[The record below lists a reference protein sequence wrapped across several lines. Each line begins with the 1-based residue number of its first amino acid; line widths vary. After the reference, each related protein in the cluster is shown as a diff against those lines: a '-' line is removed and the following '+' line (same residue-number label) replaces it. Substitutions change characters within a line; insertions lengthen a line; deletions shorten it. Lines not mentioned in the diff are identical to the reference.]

1 MDDRY
6 LTCVGLLALYFGWV
20 QFELHV
26 LNAPLYALSLE
37 HIKLFRAHA
46 EQHKYMD
53 VLMTA
58 LSQVGDKFGLFGAMC
73 ISHHFNNEGNSFISS
88 LQICVFV
95 LISQTVKSII
105 REPRPLM
112 VDGTIQVE
120 DCKHMEFGNPSSHV
134 YGATFMWITCLYL
147 LCKDYI
153 YKHKIRGAGSRVACL
168 MLATFGVLVLLAFSR
183 VYKGVH
189 SYNQVLSGFV

>member
-1 MDDRY
+1 
-6 LTCVGLLALYFGWV
+6 
-20 QFELHV
+20 
-26 LNAPLYALSLE
+26 
-37 HIKLFRAHA
+37 
-46 EQHKYMD
+46 
-53 VLMTA
+53 
-58 LSQVGDKFGLFGAMC
+58 
-73 ISHHFNNEGNSFISS
+73 
-88 LQICVFV
+88 V

-112 VDGTIQVE
+112 VAGAINVE

-134 YGATFMWITCLYL
+134 YGATFMWITCVYL

-153 YKHKIRGAGSRVACL
+153 YKHRIQGAGHTVVKIIHCA
-168 MLATFGVLVLLAFSR
+168 FGVLLLLAFSR

>member
-1 MDDRY
+1 
-6 LTCVGLLALYFGWV
+6 
-20 QFELHV
+20 
-26 LNAPLYALSLE
+26 
-37 HIKLFRAHA
+37 
-46 EQHKYMD
+46 
-53 VLMTA
+53 MT
-58 LSQVGDKFGLFGAMC
+58 LISQIGDKVGLFGAMS
-73 ISHHFNNEGNSFISS
+73 ISHHFNNEANAFIST

-95 LISQTVKSII
+95 LLSQTVKSMI

-112 VDGTIQVE
+112 VDGTINVE

-134 YGATFMWITCLYL
+134 YGATFMWITCVYL

-153 YKHKIRGAGSRVACL
+153 YKNKIRGAGWRVVQL
-168 MLATFGVLVLLAFSR
+168 IHVLFGVLLVLGFSR